1 MHTMLCLITKGVH
14 LEGYSKGKRSDDPN
28 TAKRNAYLTFV
39 TTLNDALHGTNYEHD
54 IHKKEVTRMLDHVLL
69 KHKAIVGKGGLT
81 ERQFGGRVTRALRFS
96 WQRSLGA
103 YDPEVQP
110 PKIPSPL
117 DFDGS
122 ISEWNQWRRKTEE
135 NKRRARFGLPPLQVL
150 QGADE
155 EADAGMSI
163 ISTIKRA
170 NRHTVQENA
179 SNPTKGNR
187 AGQTQKRPSVPG
199 RNRWRGQQ
207 NALSEE
213 YVVDEA
219 DQGKIPTMASNKIV
233 QTNLDSF
240 RVLPSNIRNVGKY
253 QWANPEAPNARQQ
266 AFLGGLRG
274 ASAIAA
280 FQNTG
285 AESSQGFGDHD
296 GGNSSRS
303 YSRHRGGIPLN
314 KPRSFLAGRK
324 SSACVQG
331 SSESVPGLTHD
342 DSSSDG
348 IEAST
353 NTPVESAVNHPRFQ
367 SSGSITPIDLKNGNS
382 DPLAKGLE
390 SKPAVSKED
399 TLEEDEVEMAD
410 LDEGEIWRD
419 FEAARGLLD

>member
-1 MHTMLCLITKGVH
+1 MLCLITKGVH
-14 LEGYSKGKRSDDPN
+14 LEGYTKSKRSDDPN
-28 TAKRNAYLTFV
+28 AAKRNAYLTFA
-39 TTLNDALHGTNYEHD
+39 TTLNDALHGTDYEHD

-110 PKIPSPL
+110 SKVPSPL

-122 ISEWNQWRRKTEE
+122 ISEWNQWRRKAEE
-135 NKRRARFGLPPLQVL
+135 NKRRARLGLPPLQ
-150 QGADE
+150 GANDGGG
-155 EADAGMSI
+155 DAGMSI
-163 ISTIKRA
+163 FTSTMKHA
-170 NRHTVQENA
+170 NRHAVQEITG
-179 SNPTKGNR
+179 SPTKGKR
-187 AGQTQKRPSVPG
+187 AGPIQKRPSVPG

-207 NALSEE
+207 SALSEE

-240 RVLPSNIRNVGKY
+240 RVLPTNVRNAGKY

-274 ASAIAA
+274 AAAIAA

-285 AESSQGFGDHD
+285 AEFSQGFGEHD
-296 GGNSSRS
+296 GGSSSRS
-303 YSRHRGGIPLN
+303 HARYKGDVTPN

-324 SSACVQG
+324 SSARVQG

-342 DSSSDG
+342 YSSSDG
-348 IEAST
+348 IETST
-353 NTPVESAVNHPRFQ
+353 NTPVDPPVNHPCFQ
-367 SSGSITPIDLKNGNS
+367 SSGSMTPLDLNNGHA
-382 DPLAKGLE
+382 DRLAKGLGPRLAPSDE
-390 SKPAVSKED
+390 AAS
-399 TLEEDEVEMAD
+399 EEGEVDMRD
-410 LDEGEIWRD
+410 VDEGEIWGD
-419 FEAARGLLD
+419 FDAARGLMS